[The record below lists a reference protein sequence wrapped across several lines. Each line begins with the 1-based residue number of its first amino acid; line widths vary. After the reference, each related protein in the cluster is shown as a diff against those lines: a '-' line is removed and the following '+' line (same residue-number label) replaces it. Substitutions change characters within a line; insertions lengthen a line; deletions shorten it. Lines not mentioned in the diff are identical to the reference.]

1 MGRGMNGGQCSRSH
15 GALAGVEQVLESDEL
30 LVALDEV
37 HAGLVV
43 SHEDGGVG
51 LEHGVQLV
59 LQRLVVHREE
69 THEVVQGRHVHVE
82 ELVLRVPV
90 QDGQVLVHEQVL
102 VELHVV
108 QLHVVHETLQ
118 ARVQRH
124 DGVQEV
130 RRPLLVEHRHETRP
144 THHRDAHHSRP
155 AHGVRRQLTVLVDD
169 VLQRTRHG
177 LHRLVLGRGTDTG
190 HGQTHV
196 HRGTLTTGE
205 ELRVEVDLTV
215 SDGDNVR
222 HDVRRH
228 VVRQGLH
235 DRQSGERPTAHTG
248 GHHRGTLQE
257 TRVQVEHVTRVRLTA
272 RGTTQQQRQL
282 TVRHSLLRKIV
293 VDDERVTPGVTE
305 LLADGHTGEG
315 GEVLKTRGV
324 GGRGGHDDGELQSVV
339 QPEHTV
345 DTSHVRATLTHRHVH
360 RHDVVL
366 TEGLLVDTHLVHDG
380 RHGDGGLP
388 GLTVTDDQLTLATA
402 DGDHRVHDLE
412 TSRQVVV
419 HGLTL
424 DDVRGRHVN
433 LTDLRL
439 LEEGAAALQRA
450 GRDDVAKGVD
460 HLTQDSE
467 TDGDLQK
474 LLSGVHRLPGLHLVG
489 VVEEDDTNAAVLVQV
504 EHHGVRNTGLGVL
517 ARLDPDHTVE
527 CDTGAARRGHGGDG
541 TVDGVNH
548 PHQRRPLELSLSRHR
563 VEPLLLGH
571 GRRRLRDT
579 PRGCCQPAACD
590 DCDLSSTGDTTSGL
604 HRYGLKGRTHKQR
617 LHPGRSIKYR
627 N

>member
-144 THHRDAHHSRP
+144 THHRDAHHGRST
-155 AHGVRRQLTVLVDD
+155 HGVRRQLTVLVDD
-169 VLQRTRHG
+169 VLQRTRHR
-177 LHRLVLGRGTDTG
+177 LHRLVLRRRSDTR
-190 HGQTHV
+190 HGQTNV
-196 HRGTLTTGE
+196 HSGTLTTGE
-205 ELRVEVDLTV
+205 QLRVQVDLTV

-228 VVRQGLH
+228 VVRQSLDDGQ
-235 DRQSGERPTAHTG
+235 RGQGATAHTG
-248 GHHRGTLQE
+248 RHHRRTLQQ
-257 TRVQVEHVTRVRLTA
+257 TRVQVEHVTGVRLTA
-272 RGTTQQQRQL
+272 RRTAEQQGQL
-282 TVRHSLLRKIV
+282 TVRNSLLRQVV

-305 LLADGHTGEG
+305 LLTDGHTGERRQ
-315 GEVLKTRGV
+315 VLQTRGV
-324 GGRGGHDDGELQSVV
+324 RGRRRHDHGELQRVV
-339 QPEHTV
+339 QTQHTV
-345 DTSHVRATLTHRHVH
+345 DTGHVRATLTNRHVH
-360 RHDVVL
+360 GHHVVL
-366 TEGLLVDTHLVHDG
+366 PQRLLVHAHLVHDR
-380 RHGDGGLP
+380 RHSDRRLP
-388 GLTVTDDQLTLATA
+388 RLTVTDDQLTLPTP

-412 TSRQVVV
+412 TGRQVVV
-419 HGLTL
+419 HRLTL
-424 DDVRGRHVN
+424 DDVRRRHVN

-439 LEEGAAALQRA
+439 LEQGTAALQRT
-450 GRDDVAKGVD
+450 GRDDVTQGVD
-460 HLTQDSE
+460 HLTQHTE
-467 TDGDLQK
+467 THGDLQQ
-474 LLSGVHRLPGLHLVG
+474 LLSRVHRLAGLHLVG
-489 VVEEDDTNAAVLVQV
+489 VVQEDHTDASVLVQV
-504 EHHGVRNTGLGVL
+504 EHHGVRNASLGVL
-517 ARLDPDHTVE
+517 ARLDTDHGVE
-527 CDTGAARRGHGGDG
+527 RNTGAAGRGHGRDR
-541 TVDGVNH
+541 TVDRVH
-548 PHQRRPLELSLSRHR
+548 HTHQRRALELSLGRNGVPPPLHGHR
-563 VEPLLLGH
+563 S
-571 GRRRLRDT
+571 RRLASGTSHHRGRTRQHRSHT
-579 PRGCCQPAACD
+579 PG
-590 DCDLSSTGDTTSGL
+590 SGTTSGL
-604 HRYGLKGRTHKQR
+604 HFVLFTF
-617 LHPGRSIKYR
+617 RSMKEKK
-627 N
+627 